1 MLEIISYNTDEYNF
15 PCLLVLGCFDALHI
29 GHDKLLKEAKLQ
41 AKINGLDLGVMMF
54 TEGKGDKQIYS
65 FEERVSLLEKYN
77 VKFVLK
83 IDFTEEFK
91 KTKPLDFIAN
101 LEDKL
106 NVKAYMS
113 GKDFRFGEKASGKS
127 STLKKYA
134 EDEENGVWYTPVKD
148 VTYGDKKEKV
158 STTWIKELIEN
169 GRVKKVS
176 KMLGRRFAVTGEV
189 VKGEGRG
196 KSLGYPTLNI
206 NYPEYKVQ
214 LKHGVYGVECNL
226 DGEIYK
232 GVAHY
237 GDKPTFE
244 NENVQL
250 EVYLDGYSGDLYGKT
265 VTVEF
270 LRFIREVH
278 KFDSDEELKA
288 QLADDVVKVSSDEE
302 LDEGTLEDN
311 D

>member
-1 MLEIISYNTDEYNF
+1 MLDIISYNTDEYNF
-15 PCLLVLGCFDALHI
+15 PCLLVLGCFDAIHI
-29 GHDKLLKEAKLQ
+29 GHDELLKEAKLQ

-65 FEERVSLLEKYN
+65 FEERVSLLEQYN

-101 LEDKL
+101 LEEKL

-113 GKDFRFGEKASGKS
+113 GKDFRFGDKASGKS

-134 EDEENGVWYTPVKD
+134 EDEENGVWYASVKD
-148 VTYGDKKEKV
+148 VMYGDKKV

-176 KMLGRRFAVTGEV
+176 KMLGRRFSVTGEV

-214 LKHGVYGVECNL
+214 IKKGVYGVECTV

-232 GVAHY
+232 GVANY
-237 GDKPTFE
+237 GNKPTFD
-244 NENVQL
+244 NEKIQL
-250 EVYLDGYSGDLYGKT
+250 EVYLEGFSGDLYGKT

-270 LRFIREVH
+270 VRFIREIH

-288 QLADDVVKVSSDEE
+288 QLAEDVVNICSEE
-302 LDEGTLEDN
+302 PSDEGTLEDN

>member
-1 MLEIISYNTDEYNF
+1 MLDIISYNTEEYNF
-15 PCLLVLGCFDALHI
+15 PCLLVLGCFDAIHI

-65 FEERVSLLEKYN
+65 FEERVSLLEQYN

-91 KTKPLDFIAN
+91 KTKPLDFLKII
-101 LEDKL
+101 EDKL

-148 VTYGDKKEKV
+148 VMYGENKV
-158 STTWIKELIEN
+158 STTWIKELIGN
-169 GRVKKVS
+169 GEVNQVS
-176 KMLGRRFAVTGEV
+176 ELLGRPFSVTGEV

-206 NYPEYKVQ
+206 NYPGNKVQ
-214 LKHGVYGVECNL
+214 LKHGVYRVECTL
-226 DGEIYK
+226 DGETYK
-232 GVAHY
+232 GVANY
-237 GDKPTFE
+237 GNKPTYE
-244 NENVQL
+244 NENIQL
-250 EVYLDGYSGDLYGKT
+250 EVHLVGYSGDLYGKT
-265 VTVEF
+265 VTVHF
-270 LRFIREVH
+270 IKFIREIQ
-278 KFDSDEELKA
+278 KFDSDEDLKT
-288 QLADDVVKVSSDEE
+288 QLAADAVYVGTDGPDDK
-302 LDEGTLEDN
+302 GTAEKN

>member
-1 MLEIISYNTDEYNF
+1 MLNIINYGEDEYNF

-29 GHDKLLKEAKLQ
+29 GHDELLKKAKLQ

-54 TEGKGDKQIYS
+54 TDGKGGKQVYS
-65 FEERVSLLEKYN
+65 FEERVSLLEQYN

-83 IDFTEEFK
+83 IDFTDEFK

-134 EDEENGVWYTPVKD
+134 DDEDNAVWYIPVKD
-148 VTYGDKKEKV
+148 VMYGDQKV

-169 GRVKKVS
+169 GRVKKV
-176 KMLGRRFAVTGEV
+176 KKLLGRRFSVSGEV
-189 VKGEGRG
+189 VSGAARGE
-196 KSLGYPTLNI
+196 KLLGYPTINI
-206 NYPEYKVQ
+206 VYPENKVSIKQ
-214 LKHGVYGVECNL
+214 GVYSVECTV
-226 DGEIYK
+226 DGEVYQGI
-232 GVAHY
+232 ANY
-237 GDKPTFE
+237 GDRPTFDDK
-244 NENVQL
+244 NVFL
-250 EVYLDGYSGDLYGKT
+250 EVYLKGFSGECYGKT
-265 VTVEF
+265 VKVEF
-270 LRFIREVH
+270 ARFLREIR
-278 KFDSDEELKA
+278 KFPSAEELKA
-288 QLADDVVKVSSDEE
+288 QLDEDLSE
-302 LDEGTLEDN
+302 ICGEETEEEN

>member
-1 MLEIISYNTDEYNF
+1 MLNIISYNTEEYNF
-15 PCLLVLGCFDALHI
+15 PCLVVLGCFDAIHI
-29 GHDKLLKEAKLQ
+29 GHDALLKEAKLQ

-65 FEERVSLLEKYN
+65 FEERVSLLEQYN

-91 KTKPLDFIAN
+91 KTKPLDFLAN
-101 LEDKL
+101 IEEKL

-134 EDEENGVWYTPVKD
+134 EDEENGVWYSSVKD
-148 VTYGDKKEKV
+148 VLYGDEKV
-158 STTWIKELIEN
+158 STTRIKELVEN
-169 GRVKKVS
+169 GVLNEVS
-176 KMLGRRFAVTGEV
+176 KMLGRHFSVTGEV

-196 KSLGYPTLNI
+196 NTLGYPTINI

-214 LKHGVYGVECNL
+214 LKHGVYGVKCVV
-226 DGEIYK
+226 DGTEYK
-232 GVAHY
+232 GVANY
-237 GDKPTFE
+237 GNKPTYD
-244 NENVQL
+244 NEKVQL
-250 EVYLDGYSGDLYGKT
+250 EVYLEGFSGDLYGQT

-270 LRFIREVH
+270 VKFIREIH
-278 KFDSDEELKA
+278 KFDSDDELKA
-288 QLADDVVKVSSDEE
+288 QLSKDVENACTEE
-302 LDEGTLEDN
+302 PLKEGTAEQN

>member
-1 MLEIISYNTDEYNF
+1 MLNIISYNTEEYDF
-15 PCLLVLGCFDALHI
+15 PCLLVLGCFDAIHI
-29 GHDKLLKEAKLQ
+29 GHDKLLREAKLQ

-65 FEERVSLLEKYN
+65 FEERVSLLAKYN

-91 KTKPLDFIAN
+91 STKPLDFLATI
-101 LEDKL
+101 EEKL

-113 GKDFRFGEKASGKS
+113 GKDFRFGAKAGGKS

-134 EDEENGVWYTPVKD
+134 EDEENGVWYTAVKD
-148 VTYGDKKEKV
+148 VIYGENKV
-158 STTWIKELIEN
+158 STTRIKELIQGGELSE
-169 GRVKKVS
+169 VS
-176 KMLGRRFAVTGEV
+176 LMLGRNFSVTGEV
-189 VKGEGRG
+189 VQGEGRG

-206 NYPEYKVQ
+206 NYPKYKVE
-214 LKHGVYGVECNL
+214 LKHGVYGVKCTV
-226 DGEIYK
+226 DGTEYN
-232 GVAHY
+232 GVANY
-237 GDKPTFE
+237 GNKPTFE

-250 EVYLDGYSGDLYGKT
+250 EVYLEGFSGDLYGQT

-270 LRFIREVH
+270 VKYIREIQ
-278 KFDSDEELKA
+278 KFDSDEELKE
-288 QLADDVVKVSSDEE
+288 QLSKDVETVCKEDAVE
-302 LDEGTLEDN
+302 EGTAEDN

>member
-1 MLEIISYNTDEYNF
+1 MLDIISYNTEEYDY
-15 PCLLVLGCFDALHI
+15 PCLLVLGCFDAIHI

-54 TEGKGDKQIYS
+54 TEGKGGKQIYS
-65 FEERVSLLEKYN
+65 FEERISLLEQYN

-91 KTKPLDFIAN
+91 KTKPLDFIKTV
-101 LEDKL
+101 EDKL

-134 EDEENGVWYTPVKD
+134 EDEENGVWYTAVKD
-148 VTYGDKKEKV
+148 VLYGEEKI

-169 GRVKKVS
+169 GRVKKVA
-176 KMLGRRFAVTGEV
+176 KMLGRHFSVTGEV

-214 LKHGVYGVECNL
+214 IKHGVYGVECTVG
-226 DGEIYK
+226 GETYK
-232 GVAHY
+232 GVANY
-237 GDKPTFE
+237 GNKPTYG
-244 NENVQL
+244 NENIQL
-250 EVYLDGYSGDLYGKT
+250 EVYLKGYSGDLYGQT

-270 LRFIREVH
+270 LRFIRDIH
-278 KFDSDEELKA
+278 KFDSDDELKA
-288 QLADDVVKVSSDEE
+288 QLAEDIVKISADESDN
-302 LDEGTLEDN
+302 EGCAENN

>member
-1 MLEIISYNTDEYNF
+1 MLNIISYNTEEYDF
-15 PCLLVLGCFDALHI
+15 PCLLVLGCFDAIHI

-54 TEGKGDKQIYS
+54 AEGKGDKQIYS
-65 FEERVSLLEKYN
+65 FEERLSLLEQYN
-77 VKFVLK
+77 VKFVLN
-83 IDFTEEFK
+83 IDFNEEFK

-101 LEDKL
+101 IEDKL

-127 STLKKYA
+127 TTLKKYA
-134 EDEENGVWYTPVKD
+134 EDDENGVWYTAVKD
-148 VTYGDKKEKV
+148 VLYGDKKV
-158 STTWIKELIEN
+158 STTWIKELVEN

-189 VKGEGRG
+189 IKGEGRG

-214 LKHGVYGVECNL
+214 LKHGVYGVECTV
-226 DGEIYK
+226 DGETYK
-232 GVAHY
+232 GVANY
-237 GDKPTFE
+237 GNKPTFE

-250 EVYLDGYSGDLYGKT
+250 EVYLEGFSGDLYGKT

-270 LRFIREVH
+270 LRFIREIH
-278 KFDSDEELKA
+278 RFETDEELKA
-288 QLADDVVKVSSDEE
+288 QLAEDVVNVCSEE
-302 LDEGTLEDN
+302 PLDEGNTEEN

>member
-1 MLEIISYNTDEYNF
+1 MLNIISYNTEEYDF
-15 PCLLVLGCFDALHI
+15 PCLLVLGCFDAIHI

-65 FEERVSLLEKYN
+65 FEERVSLLEQYN

-91 KTKPLDFIAN
+91 KTKPLDFLAAIEN
-101 LEDKL
+101 KL

-134 EDEENGVWYTPVKD
+134 EDEENGVWYTAVKD
-148 VTYGDKKEKV
+148 VLYGENKV
-158 STTWIKELIEN
+158 STTRIKELVEN
-169 GRVKKVS
+169 GEVNEVS
-176 KMLGRRFAVTGEV
+176 LMLGRHFSVTGEV
-189 VKGEGRG
+189 VQGEGRG

-206 NYPEYKVQ
+206 NYPEYKVE
-214 LKHGVYGVECNL
+214 LKHGVYGVKCTVDDTEYL
-226 DGEIYK
+226 
-232 GVAHY
+232 GVANY
-237 GDKPTFE
+237 GNKPTFD
-244 NENVQL
+244 NEKIQL
-250 EVYLDGYSGDLYGKT
+250 EVYLQGFSGDLYGQN

-270 LRFIREVH
+270 VKYLREIQ
-278 KFDSDEELKA
+278 KFDTDEELKA
-288 QLADDVVKVSSDEE
+288 QLLKDVENACAQDNA
-302 LDEGTLEDN
+302 DEGTAGNN